1 MSASVRA
8 AGLPSVGSVAPD
20 FTLRST
26 AELDVAL
33 SSFHGRK
40 HVLLAFFPLAFT
52 STCTTEMQE
61 FTGDILKFEGRETV
75 VLPISVDS
83 TATLKEFKSK
93 WKMPFDLLSDF
104 KRTVSRRYG
113 VLNDE
118 KFYSNRAYILI
129 DKQGIVR
136 WTWQERNNSDRRDN
150 AELLEVLA
158 RLP

>member
-1 MSASVRA
+1 
-8 AGLPSVGSVAPD
+8 
-20 FTLRST
+20 
-26 AELDVAL
+26 
-33 SSFHGRK
+33 
-40 HVLLAFFPLAFT
+40 
-52 STCTTEMQE
+52 
-61 FTGDILKFEGRETV
+61 
-75 VLPISVDS
+75 
-83 TATLKEFKSK
+83 
-93 WKMPFDLLSDF
+93 MPFDLLSDF